1 MFKNYFKIAFR
12 NLTSRKGYAAINLG
26 GLAVGIAA
34 CLLLFLVVNYELS
47 YDKFQPNYKRIYRVV
62 TQDKF
67 SDGITYNPGIPV
79 PALKALRLQMPNV
92 LFGAIHS
99 IYGSQVTVNSAA
111 KAADN
116 KKFTEERGLFFC
128 EPN

>member
-1 MFKNYFKIAFR
+1 MIKNYFKIALR
-12 NLTSRKGYAAINLG
+12 NLARHKGYTAINIG

-47 YDKFQPNYKRIYRVV
+47 YDKFQPNYKRIYHVV

-79 PALKALRLQMPNV
+79 AALDALRTQMPGV
-92 LFGAIHS
+92 LFACINS
-99 IYGSQVTVNSAA
+99 NYGSQVT
-111 KAADN
+111 
-116 KKFTEERGLFFC
+116 
-128 EPN
+128 